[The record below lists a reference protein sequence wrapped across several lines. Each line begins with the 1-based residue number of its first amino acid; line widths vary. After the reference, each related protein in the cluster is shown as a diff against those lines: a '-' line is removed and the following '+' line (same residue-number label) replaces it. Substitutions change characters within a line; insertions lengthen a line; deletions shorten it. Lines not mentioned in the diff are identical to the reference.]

1 MGLFGPSLPK
11 RVTKEEFKLIKQNIY
26 GKLDNREQNE
36 FEKIFRA
43 DLEESGIESGISQ
56 SEFDNSMKWLKE
68 NMSKHVLED
77 SDLSIIEKY
86 FTQHLKD

>member
-1 MGLFGPSLPK
+1 ME
-11 RVTKEEFKLIKQNIY
+11 R
-26 GKLDNREQNE
+26 NE
-36 FEKIFRA
+36 FEKVFRA

-68 NMSKHVLED
+68 NKSKHVLED
-77 SDLSIIEKY
+77 SDLALIEKY